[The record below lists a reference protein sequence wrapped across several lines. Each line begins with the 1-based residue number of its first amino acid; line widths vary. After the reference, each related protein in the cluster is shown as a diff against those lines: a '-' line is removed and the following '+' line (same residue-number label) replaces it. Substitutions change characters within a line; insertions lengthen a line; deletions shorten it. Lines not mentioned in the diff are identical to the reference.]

1 MGPYTGPVSNTVSYE
16 LRPRQIPPFNDLHDA
31 GYSSWLSESS
41 VSEASVS
48 SESEQSVQS
57 ELSVSLSIYGGTV
70 VTTAY
75 ATYSGGISS
84 YETTTTIPPASQPI
98 QTLPSPTPAAPTS
111 TDDFPLTST
120 SSTSTSSSSSTSFL
134 TPTEVPQNVAAS
146 STPICVGSGM
156 DTQAI
161 GVTAALVLGLG
172 LGLLVWVRNHVSR
185 VDSG

>member
-16 LRPRQIPPFNDLHDA
+16 LRPREIPPFNDLHDA
-31 GYSSWLSESS
+31 GYYSWLSESS
-41 VSEASVS
+41 VSSV
-48 SESEQSVQS
+48 SEQSVKS
-57 ELSVSLSIYGGTV
+57 ELSVSLSMYGGTV

-75 ATYSGGISS
+75 TTYPGGLSSS
-84 YETTTTIPPASQPI
+84 YETTTTIPPASQSIP
-98 QTLPSPTPAAPTS
+98 TLPSPTPVAPTS
-111 TDDFPLTST
+111 TDDYSLTSS
-120 SSTSTSSSSSTSFL
+120 SSTSTYSSSSTSFL
-134 TPTEVPQNVAAS
+134 TPTEVPQNVASS